1 MPKELQLAL
10 AERTE
15 DGINVFRFSGS
26 LGVEGATGVAGLFQ
40 ACLQEEVFKIVVDL
54 QDVSFI
60 SSAGMGA
67 FLSVVGE
74 LRSRGG
80 DIIFVKMSD
89 KIARVFESLDV
100 LDYFTGAPDISA
112 AKAKLRAIPGLETV
126 VEEPEREPSAIS
138 PEADRQKNVFRN
150 LLSLLAAYS
159 DILGGQGKLS
169 EKLSQVLDITASYL
183 SLSELAVVSLTDDY
197 NLPEVSIGAG
207 PPSTTET
214 VRRQLAEALR
224 GKSSEIPGDV
234 RGLNWE
240 SKSWLREANVRL
252 IFALT
257 YDDEVIAALAV
268 GPKKSG
274 AEISPDERRILRYL
288 HSTINLLYENVRLK
302 KYSAKVEDSEGLY
315 SDRVRLHKKLIETET
330 LYMVS
335 RELASNVDIKK
346 IFPILLVILVG
357 QMGTD
362 KAVLLIRND
371 SGQFEVAGVRGISES
386 KIEGFT
392 LQVHKGIAAELA
404 DRKSPISVDVLSLL
418 GDSEDKKS
426 VEELTQIGMSI
437 VAPVIFKD
445 ELIGVVGLGHKVSN
459 TFYSDDELRL
469 LGALLNLAGISIENA
484 RLFSKVTET
493 YTDVV
498 RAMVSAIEARDKYTR
513 GHTERVTRYANAF
526 GRGLGLNAGEMQ
538 TLMLGAVLHDVGY
551 VGVSEAAITEPDGL
565 TDELRAEIQIH
576 PVIGHQILK
585 EIKFLE
591 KSLDIVKH
599 HHERWDGTGYPD
611 GLAAEEIPFSA
622 RVISLCDALDAMTSD
637 RRYRRA
643 KEIDEVVGEI
653 MANAGTQ
660 FDPVLADTFVNM
672 LSDGTIKII
681 ERKNPTAGESQP

>member
-1 MPKELQLAL
+1 MAKELQLAL

-15 DGINVFRFSGS
+15 DGINVFKFSGS

-40 ACLQEEVFKIVVDL
+40 ACLQEEVCKIVVDL

-60 SSAGMGA
+60 SSAGIGA

-89 KIARVFESLDV
+89 KITRVFESLDV
-100 LDYFTGAPDISA
+100 IDYFTGASDISA
-112 AKAKLRAIPGLETV
+112 AKAKLRAIPALETV
-126 VEEPEREPSAIS
+126 VEEPEKEPAAIF
-138 PEADRQKNVFRN
+138 PQADRRRNVFRN

-159 DILGGQGKLS
+159 DILGGRGKLS
-169 EKLSQVLDITASYL
+169 EKLLHVLEITASYL
-183 SLSELAVVSLTDDY
+183 SLAELSIVRLTDDY
-197 NLPEVSIGAG
+197 DLPEVNIGACQ
-207 PPSTTET
+207 PPTTKT

-224 GKSSEIPGDV
+224 GKSSEIPGNV

-240 SKSWLREANVRL
+240 SKSWLREADVRL
-252 IFALT
+252 MFPLT
-257 YDDEVIAALAV
+257 YGDDVVSALMV

-274 AEISPDERRILRYL
+274 TEISPEERRILRYL
-288 HSTINLLYENVRLK
+288 HSSINLLYENVKLK
-302 KYSAKVEDSEGLY
+302 KNSTGVEDSEEVRA
-315 SDRVRLHKKLIETET
+315 DKVRLHRKLIETET

-335 RELASNVDIKK
+335 RELASNVDIQKV
-346 IFPILLVILVG
+346 FPILLVILVG

-362 KAVLLIRND
+362 KAVLLIRKE
-371 SGQFEVAGVRGISES
+371 SGLFEVAGARGISEG
-386 KIEGFT
+386 KTEGFSI
-392 LQVHKGIAAELA
+392 QANKGIAAELSGK
-404 DRKSPISVDVLSLL
+404 KSPISVDVLSML
-418 GDSEDKKS
+418 GDPEDKKC
-426 VEELTQIGMSI
+426 VEAFTRIGISL

-445 ELIGVVGLGHKVSN
+445 KLIGIVGLGPKVSN

-498 RAMVSAIEARDKYTR
+498 RTMVSAIEARDKYTR

-526 GRGLGLNAGEMQ
+526 GRGLGLNGDEMQ

-551 VGVSEAAITEPDGL
+551 VGVSEAAMTEPDGL
-565 TDELRAEIQIH
+565 TDELRAEIQKH
-576 PVIGHQILK
+576 PVVGHQILK
-585 EIKFLE
+585 EMKFLE

-611 GLAAEEIPFSA
+611 GLAAEEIPFGA
-622 RVISLCDALDAMTSD
+622 RVVSLCDGLDAMTSD
-637 RRYRRA
+637 RRYRKA
-643 KEIDEVVGEI
+643 KEIDEVVREI
-653 MANAGTQ
+653 RTNAGTQ

-672 LSDGTIKII
+672 LSDGTINVI
-681 ERKNPTAGESQP
+681 ERKTPTVGERRP

>member
-15 DGINVFRFSGS
+15 DGINVFKFSGS

-40 ACLQEEVFKIVVDL
+40 VCIQEGVCKIVVDL
-54 QDVSFI
+54 QDVNFI

-100 LDYFTGAPDISA
+100 LDYFTGASDISG
-112 AKAKLRAIPGLETV
+112 AKAKLRVIPVLETV
-126 VEEPEREPSAIS
+126 VEEPEKELAAAFPQ
-138 PEADRQKNVFRN
+138 ADRQRNVFRN

-159 DILGGQGKLS
+159 DILGGRGKLS
-169 EKLSQVLDITASYL
+169 EKLSQVLEITASYL
-183 SLSELAVVSLTDDY
+183 SLAELAIVSLTDDY
-197 NLPEVSIGAG
+197 DLPEVNMGVG
-207 PPSTTET
+207 PQPTTKT
-214 VRRQLAEALR
+214 VRRQLAETLR
-224 GKSSEIPGDV
+224 GKSSVIPRNV

-240 SKSWLREANVRL
+240 SKSWLREADVRL
-252 IFALT
+252 MFPLT
-257 YDDEVIAALAV
+257 YGDDVVSALMV

-274 AEISPDERRILRYL
+274 TEILPEERRILRYL
-288 HSTINLLYENVRLK
+288 HSSINLLYENVKLK
-302 KYSAKVEDSEGLY
+302 KNSIEAEDLEKVRA
-315 SDRVRLHKKLIETET
+315 DRVRLQKKLIETET

-335 RELASNVDIKK
+335 AELVSNVEIQKV
-346 IFPILLVILVG
+346 FPVLLVILVG

-362 KAVLLIRND
+362 KAVLLIKNE
-371 SGQFEVAGVRGISES
+371 SGFFEVAGARGISEG
-386 KIEGFT
+386 KTEGFT
-392 LQVHKGIAAELA
+392 IQANKRIAAELS
-404 DRKSPISVDVLSLL
+404 DKKSPISVDVLNML
-418 GDSEDKKS
+418 GDPEDKKS
-426 VEELTQIGMSI
+426 VEALTRIGISL

-445 ELIGVVGLGHKVSN
+445 KLIGVVGLGPKVSN

-484 RLFSKVTET
+484 RLFSKITET

-538 TLMLGAVLHDVGY
+538 ILMLGAVLHDVGY
-551 VGVSEAAITEPDGL
+551 VGISKAAMTEPDGL
-565 TDELRAEIQIH
+565 TDELRTEIQKH
-576 PVIGHQILK
+576 PVVGHQILK

-591 KSLDIVKH
+591 KSLNIVKH
-599 HHERWDGTGYPD
+599 HHEKWDGTGYPD
-611 GLAAEEIPFSA
+611 GLAAEEIPFGA
-622 RVISLCDALDAMTSD
+622 RVVTLCDALDAMTSD
-637 RRYRRA
+637 RRYRKARR
-643 KEIDEVVGEI
+643 IDEVVREI
-653 MANAGTQ
+653 KTNAGTQ

-672 LSDGTIKII
+672 LSDDTISVI
-681 ERKNPTAGESQP
+681 EHKRRR